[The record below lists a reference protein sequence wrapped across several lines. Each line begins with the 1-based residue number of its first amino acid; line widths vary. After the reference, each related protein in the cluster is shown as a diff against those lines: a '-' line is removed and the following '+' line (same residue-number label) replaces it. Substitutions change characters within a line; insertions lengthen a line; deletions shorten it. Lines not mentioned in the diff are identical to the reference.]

1 MTELASQSQLRAG
14 LWRWALVLV
23 PGLVLLALLVT
34 AFSGST
40 SNNPWFLALTKPALY
55 PPPALFGIVWTS
67 LYALMGLALA
77 IIITA
82 RGAWGR
88 EHAVIAFVIQLVLNL
103 AWSPLFFA
111 AHQITW
117 ALLLLVA
124 LDVAVLVTV
133 WLFWRVRPVAGI
145 LLLPYFAWV
154 LFATLLNYQFMVANP
169 KLDGQN
175 AAPTT
180 QRIAI

>member
-23 PGLVLLALLVT
+23 PGLVLLGLL
-34 AFSGST
+34 FSGLSG
-40 SNNPWFLALTKPALY
+40 SNANSPWFAALTKPALY
-55 PPPALFGIVWTS
+55 PPPAVFGIVWTA

-88 EHAVIAFVIQLVLNL
+88 EHAVIAFVVQLVLNL
-103 AWSPLFFA
+103 AWSPLFFG

-117 ALLLLVA
+117 ALLLLMA
-124 LDVAVLVTV
+124 MDVAVIVTI
-133 WLFWRVRPVAGI
+133 WLFWRVRPLAGM
-145 LLLPYFAWV
+145 LMLPYLAWI
-154 LFATLLNYQFMVANP
+154 LFATVLNYQFMTANP
-169 KLDGQN
+169 KLDGQDGPP
-175 AAPTT
+175 AI